1 MDVRNKRR
9 PNGQGSC
16 ATDGVTPIVD
26 IEPQSLHQR
35 TPLVIGSRE
44 DVEFVRTILT
54 EDGA

>member
-1 MDVRNKRR
+1 MAFLVEQA
-9 PNGQGSC
+9 GGA

-26 IEPQSLHQR
+26 IVPQSLHQR
-35 TPLVIGSRE
+35 TPLVIGSRD